1 MYDMLLQSGRVI
13 DPANKLDAVMDI
25 AIADGAIAA
34 IATSIDS
41 TEADQTRDLSGCLIT
56 PGLIDLHTHVYWA
69 GTSIGVEPTRYA
81 HQAGT
86 TTLIDAGTA
95 GAANFLGFRKHV
107 IEKAQG

>member
-1 MYDMLLQSGRVI
+1 MYDLLLQSGRVI
-13 DPANKLDAVMDI
+13 DPANQHDGIMDI
-25 AIADGAIAA
+25 AIKDGAIAA
-34 IATSIDS
+34 VGASIDAS
-41 TEADQTRDLSGCLIT
+41 DATNTQDLSDCVLT

-69 GTSIGVEPTRYA
+69 GTSIGVEPTLYA

-107 IEKAQG
+107 IE